1 MATSSVIPQ
10 ENSKGEIIDQN
21 YNQSQENSSRNNVT
35 SPGIVNIFKTSIT
48 PPNINISTPD
58 IAEAKNERMSGLGF
72 IPLVW
77 YNAYQIDA
85 EDIQYL
91 SLYDDGSAPA
101 MKLGFVDTMGIM
113 KDRAFPLDDTK
124 ITLFL
129 NSRSDQLK
137 PIFMQF
143 KIRNFSNNN
152 GIMGIDSTM
161 DVDKLYVKK
170 FKSYKDMTSN
180 AVLQEVCK
188 DLGLGFN
195 TNITDTNDKMTWI
208 NPGQKPYD
216 FIQDIINYAYISDES
231 FIVGYIDH
239 YYNFCFVDVQKELLR
254 NIENELGVITMGLEE
269 MLGVA
274 DKGQIGNLVL
284 SNDASLQGSSMYFH
298 SFKIINNSTA
308 TSIEYGYTD
317 VIKYYDASDKSLL
330 KFNVESLNANADKSI
345 ILKGAPQD
353 ETFYKSNVNYVYGG
367 KLDSDNT
374 HKNFNYSTI
383 HNSRNILE
391 VQKIGMDIELSTPNY
406 NLYRFQKIKI
416 ILSSNTPTPASPMIN
431 QRLSGDWLIVDIK
444 YVFQEGALLQVI
456 SLVKRELELSDE
468 ELDKELISTKRE
480 AGKGYDNNSR
490 GSFENPTV
498 NQSVTPSTK
507 ECTKE
512 SSMMIMSA
520 KSQPGISALK
530 KAASEVGLTTKY
542 SVASLLAIS
551 GGESAWIP
559 QVEGHI
565 YSEDRL
571 RKIFPNLSNDQVNRA
586 SRSGITK
593 KEFFQIVYGE
603 YDPKRIGNR
612 NVSDGG
618 LYYGR
623 GYIQLTGYE
632 NYVRYAKLSGIDI
645 VNNPDLVNDV
655 VKGAKIAAL
664 YFKDRVNANQNDSSY
679 FEKALKAVGKN
690 VSDIHKKKTDY
701 YNCLLGQV

>member
-10 ENSKGEIIDQN
+10 ENSRGEIINQN
-21 YNQSQENSSRNNVT
+21 SNQSQDGRNNIT
-35 SPGIVNIFKTSIT
+35 SPGIVNIFKSTIT
-48 PPNINISTPD
+48 PPDINIPTPNVS
-58 IAEAKNERMSGLGF
+58 EAKKERMDGLGF

-85 EDIQYL
+85 ENIQYL

-101 MKLGFVDTMGIM
+101 MKLGFIDTLGIM

-124 ITLFL
+124 ITLFI

-143 KIRNFSNNN
+143 KIRKFSNNN
-152 GIMGIDSTM
+152 GIMGIDATM

-188 DLGLGFN
+188 DMGLGFN

-216 FIQDIINYAYISDES
+216 FISDIINYAYISDES

-254 NIENELGVITMGLEE
+254 NIENELGVISMGLEE
-269 MLGVA
+269 ILGSA

-284 SNDASLQGSSMYFH
+284 TNDASLQGSSMYFH
-298 SFKIINNSTA
+298 SFKITNNSTA
-308 TSIEYGYTD
+308 TSIEHGYTD
-317 VIKYYDASDKSLL
+317 VIKYYDATDKSLL

-353 ETFYKSNVNYVYGG
+353 ESFYKSNVNYLYGG
-367 KLDSDNT
+367 KLDSDNM
-374 HKNFNYSTI
+374 HKNFNYSTT

-391 VQKIGMDIELSTPNY
+391 VQKIGMNIELSTPNF

-431 QRLSGDWLIVDIK
+431 QRLSGDWLITDIK
-444 YVFQEGALLQVI
+444 YTFNEFALLQVI
-456 SLVKRELELSDE
+456 SLVKRELELSDD
-468 ELDKELISTKRE
+468 ELDRELISTKKE
-480 AGKGYDNNSR
+480 PGSGYNNNNR
-490 GSFENPTV
+490 GEFENPV
-498 NQSVTPSTK
+498 SNQIATTTPTK
-507 ECTKE
+507 NCTRE
-512 SSMMIMSA
+512 SSAAIMSA
-520 KSQPGISALK
+520 KAQPGISALK
-530 KAASEVGLTTKY
+530 KAASEIGLVSKY
-542 SVASLLAIS
+542 SIASLLAIS

-565 YSEDRL
+565 YSEARL
-571 RKIFPNLSNDQVNRA
+571 KRIFPNLNSDQVKRA
-586 SRSGITK
+586 LRTGITK

-603 YDPKRIGNR
+603 YDPRRIGNR
-612 NVSDGG
+612 NVADGG

-645 VNNPDLVNDV
+645 VNNPDLVNDI

-664 YFKDRVNANQNDSSY
+664 YFKDRVDADQNDSNY
-679 FEKALKAVGKN
+679 FNKALKAVGVN
-690 VSDIHKKKTDY
+690 APDIHKKKVEY
-701 YNCLLGQV
+701 YDCLLGQV